1 MQSHLKSLDSVI
13 REFSRLPGIGKKSAQ
28 RVAFHLLNAPEEEVQ
43 ALARALTALKSNIR
57 SCSRCFN
64 IAEAELCGICGD
76 TQRDQKTM
84 CIVEE
89 PHDITAIENAGSF
102 RGVYHV
108 LGGVIAPLDNV
119 GPEDLHI
126 SELICR
132 LESEGTQEVILALNP
147 TTEGDS
153 TNHYLAKLIKPKGI
167 KLSML
172 ARGIPAGG
180 DLEYVD
186 QVTVSRA
193 LDGRVEL

>member
-1 MQSHLKSLDSVI
+1 MLSNLKSLDAVI

-28 RVAFHLLNAPEEEVQ
+28 RVAFHLLNSPEEDVI

-57 SCSRCFN
+57 SCVRCFN
-64 IAEAELCGICGD
+64 ISEEEECGICRD
-76 TQRDQKTM
+76 PQRDQKTI
-84 CIVEE
+84 CVVEE
-89 PHDITAIENAGSF
+89 AHDITAIENSASY

-126 SELICR
+126 GELMRR
-132 LESEGTQEVILALNP
+132 LEAEGTKEVILALNP
-147 TTEGDS
+147 TTEGDA
-153 TNHYLAKLIKPKGI
+153 TNHYLAMLIKPKGI